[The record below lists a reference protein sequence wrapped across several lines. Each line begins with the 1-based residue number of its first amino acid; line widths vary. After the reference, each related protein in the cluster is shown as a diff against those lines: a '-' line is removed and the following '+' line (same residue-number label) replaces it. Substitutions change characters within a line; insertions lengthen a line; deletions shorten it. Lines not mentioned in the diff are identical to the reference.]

1 MLKQYLNEI
10 VNKHKTDLAQEHSYR
25 KSLEDLL
32 RHIDSGIQ
40 VINEPKKQKCG
51 KPDYIILRKN
61 IPVGYIEAKD
71 IAVNLDEIERSDQ
84 LKRYIDSLENLLLT
98 NYLEF
103 RFFVNGQKVN
113 TVAVG
118 ELNNNLVIPHDTEF
132 QNLIDYLSNFCAYKG
147 QTIKTP
153 QQLAHLMAKKA
164 SVIRDVIIKTLEVFD
179 KEPLATHEYNTNSL
193 ASLREKFKETLLH
206 DLTTHTFADMYAQT
220 IAYGLF
226 VARLNDTTLE
236 NFSRQEARD
245 LVSKNYPFLR
255 QLFDYIAGAS
265 LDDNLIWIVD
275 DLAEIIGCADL
286 NKLFEDYGKT
296 TQTTDPFLHFYE
308 TFLEKYDKV
317 NKKKRGVYY
326 TPQPIVRFI
335 VSAVD
340 TILKNDFKLTHGLA
354 DDTKTTC
361 KIFCPEISHKKSK
374 QYKEIET
381 YKVQIL
387 DPATGTGTFLAETI
401 RNIHAYVIK
410 QKGAWPQYVEEVLIP
425 RLNGFEIMMTPY
437 VMCHLKLNLLL
448 QATGYA
454 ATNKTKRFNVYLTN
468 ALEKDRTTK
477 YGLLDLWLAEEAKEA
492 DRIKSQ
498 APLMVILGNPPYS
511 ISSCNKN
518 NYLNELMKGY
528 KQDLNEKNILPL
540 SDDYIKFLRM
550 GENYIEKNKEGILAY
565 ISSNSFLDGVIF
577 RQMRKHLLQT
587 FNTIYLIDLH
597 GNSIKKE
604 CCPDGSKD
612 VNVFDIQ
619 QGVSINIFVKTTI
632 KKSKKLAKVY
642 HAEVFGLKDEKFEF
656 LNQHEIDTIDFT
668 ELKPV
673 EPHYFFT
680 PKDFNAQSD
689 YKKGFKLVELMP
701 VIISG
706 IKTHHDNTLVSFDK
720 FNTTT
725 NKTYSY
731 RPFDKRYID
740 YDLNKV
746 VRHRYYSGMKHFIL
760 GENVG
765 LILMRSLI
773 NTEIYNTVQ
782 LADTLSDISF
792 YGFQSYNFPLYL
804 YDDTNQ
810 SSFFTKKRTP
820 NLNMDIVHELEQK
833 LQLTFTPEKEAMENT
848 FAPID
853 ILDYIYGVL
862 HSNKYRN
869 KYKEFLKIDFPR
881 IPYPDKTDYFFE
893 IAEQGKRL
901 RQLHLMKAP
910 ELENLM
916 TAYPVSGENEV
927 NNLKYNDN
935 KVYIN
940 KTQYFDTVPES
951 VWNFRIGGYQPA
963 QKWLKD
969 RKGKTLSYA
978 EIMHYQKIIAALSK
992 TITIMHE
999 IDTKIEL

>member
-10 VNKHKTDLAQEHSYR
+10 INKYKTGQAQEHSYR
-25 KSLEDLL
+25 KTLEDLL
-32 RHIDSGIQ
+32 RTIDTKIQ

-51 KPDYIILRKN
+51 KPDYIILKKN

-71 IAVNLDEIERSDQ
+71 ISVNLDETERSEQ
-84 LKRYIDSLENLLLT
+84 LERYVDSLENLILT

-103 RFFVNGQKVN
+103 RFFVHGEKVHS
-113 TVAVG
+113 VAVG
-118 ELNNNLVIPHDTEF
+118 ELKNNRIILYDNEF

-147 QTIKTP
+147 QTIKSP
-153 QQLAHLMAKKA
+153 QQLAQLMAQKA
-164 SVIRDVIIKTLEVFD
+164 TVIRDVIIKTLELYD
-179 KEPLATHEYNTNSL
+179 EEPLANQAYNTNSL
-193 ASLREKFKETLLH
+193 AHLREKFKETLLH

-255 QLFDYIAGAS
+255 QLFDYIAGAN

-275 DLAEIIGCADL
+275 DLVEIIRCADL
-286 NKLFEDYGKT
+286 NKLLKDYGKT

-308 TFLEKYDKV
+308 TFLEKYDNV

-340 TILKNDFKLTHGLA
+340 ILLKRDFKLVHGLA
-354 DDTKTTC
+354 DDTKTRC
-361 KIFCPEISHKKSK
+361 KIFCPGISQKKSQ
-374 QYKEIET
+374 QYQEIET

-401 RNIHAYVIK
+401 RNIYSYVTK
-410 QKGAWPQYVEEVLIP
+410 QKGAWQQYVHEVLIP

-448 QATGYA
+448 QATGYT
-454 ATNKTKRFNVYLTN
+454 ATNKTNRFNVYLTN
-468 ALEKDRTTK
+468 ALENIKTTK

-492 DRIKSQ
+492 DRIKSE
-498 APLMVILGNPPYS
+498 APLMVIMGNPPYS

-518 NYLNELMKGY
+518 NYLNELMKVY
-528 KQDLNEKNILPL
+528 KQGLHEKNILPL
-540 SDDYIKFLRM
+540 SDDYIKFIRM

-565 ISSNSFLDGVIF
+565 ISSNSFLDGVIY
-577 RQMRKHLLQT
+577 RQMRKHLMKT
-587 FNTIYLIDLH
+587 FDTIYLLDLH

-604 CCPDGSKD
+604 RCPDGSKD

-619 QGVSINIFVKTTI
+619 QGVSINIFVKSGR
-632 KKSKKLAKVY
+632 KKPKELAKVY
-642 HAEVFGLKDEKFEF
+642 HAEVFGLRENKFNY
-656 LNQHEIDTIDFT
+656 LDNHEIDTIGFT

-673 EPHYFFT
+673 DPHYFFT

-706 IKTHHDNTLVSFDK
+706 IKTHHDNELVSFNK
-720 FNTTT
+720 FNTAT
-725 NKTYSY
+725 NKAYSY

-746 VRHRYYSGMKHFIL
+746 VRHRYSGMKHFIL
-760 GENVG
+760 GENIG

-804 YDDTNQ
+804 YDDTQQ
-810 SSFFTKKRTP
+810 SSFFAKNRTP
-820 NLNMDIVHELEQK
+820 NLNMDIVHVLEQK
-833 LQLTFTPEKEAMENT
+833 LQLTFTPEKEDTENT

-862 HSNKYRN
+862 HSNTYRS

-881 IPYPDKTDYFFE
+881 IPYPNKADYFFE
-893 IAEQGKRL
+893 IAELGKEL
-901 RQLHLMKAP
+901 RQLHLMEAP
-910 ELENLM
+910 ELENLI
-916 TAYPVSGENEV
+916 TSYPVSGENEV
-927 NNLKYNDN
+927 TNPKYKDN

-940 KTQYFDTVPES
+940 KTQYVDSVPES
-951 VWNFRIGGYQPA
+951 AWNFFIGGYQPA

-969 RKGKTLSYA
+969 RKGRALSYD
-978 EIMHYQKIIAALSK
+978 EIIHYQKIIAALAK
-992 TITIMHE
+992 TITIMDE
-999 IDTKIEL
+999 IDTKIKL

>member
-1 MLKQYLNEI
+1 MSTAE
-10 VNKHKTDLAQEHSYR
+10 KTEQIDRYR
-25 KSLEDLL
+25 S
-32 RHIDSGIQ
+32 
-40 VINEPKKQKCG
+40 
-51 KPDYIILRKN
+51 
-61 IPVGYIEAKD
+61 
-71 IAVNLDEIERSDQ
+71 
-84 LKRYIDSLENLLLT
+84 SLENLILT

-103 RFFVNGQKVN
+103 WFYRNGERVETIQIAAVQQKEIIVY
-113 TVAVG
+113 
-118 ELNNNLVIPHDTEF
+118 ESEF
-132 QNLIDYLSNFCAYKG
+132 TKLITHIQSFCAYKG

-153 QQLAHLMAKKA
+153 QQLAHLMAQKA
-164 SVIRDVIIKTLEVFD
+164 SVIRDVIIKTLELYD
-179 KEPLATHEYNTNSL
+179 EEPLANHEYNTNSL
-193 ASLREKFKETLLH
+193 ARLREKFKETLLH

-226 VARLNDTTLE
+226 VARLNDTSLE

-275 DLAEIIGCADL
+275 DLVEIIRCADL
-286 NKLFEDYGKT
+286 NKLLKNYGKT

-326 TPQPIVRFI
+326 TPQPVVRFI

-340 TILKNDFKLTHGLA
+340 TILKNDFKLAHGLA

-401 RNIHAYVIK
+401 RNIYSYVIK
-410 QKGAWPQYVEEVLIP
+410 QKGAWQQYVEEVLIP

-454 ATNKTKRFNVYLTN
+454 ATNKTNRFNVYLTN
-468 ALEKDRTTK
+468 ALEKDETTK
-477 YGLLDLWLAEEAKEA
+477 LPLLDLWLAEEAKEA
-492 DRIKSQ
+492 DRIKSET
-498 APLMVILGNPPYS
+498 PLMVILGNPPYS

-518 NYLNELMKGY
+518 KYLNELMKVY

-540 SDDYIKFLRM
+540 SDDYIKFIRM

-565 ISSNSFLDGVIF
+565 ISSNSFLDGIIF

-587 FNTIYLIDLH
+587 FNTIYVIDLH

-604 CCPDGSKD
+604 RCPDGSKD

-619 QGVSINIFVKTTI
+619 QGVSINIFVKTNI
-632 KKSKKLAKVY
+632 KKSKKLAKVH
-642 HAEVFGLKDEKFEF
+642 HAEVFGLKDEKFEY
-656 LNQHEIDTIDFT
+656 LNKHEIDTIDFT

-706 IKTHHDNTLVSFDK
+706 VKTHHDNTLVSFDK
-720 FNTTT
+720 FNTAT

-746 VRHRYYSGMKHFIL
+746 VRHRYSGMKHFIL

-804 YDDTNQ
+804 YDDTRQ
-810 SSFFTKKRTP
+810 SSFFAKNRTP

-833 LQLTFTPEKEAMENT
+833 LQLTFTPEKEATEKT

-862 HSNKYRN
+862 HSDKYRN

-881 IPYPDKTDYFFE
+881 IPYPDKADHFFK
-893 IAEQGKRL
+893 IAELGKQL
-901 RQLHLMKAP
+901 RQLHLMESP

-916 TAYPVSGENEV
+916 TTYPVSGENKV
-927 NNLKYNDN
+927 NNLKYEDN

-951 VWNFRIGGYQPA
+951 AWNFRIGGYQPA

-969 RKGKTLSYA
+969 RRGRTLSYD

-999 IDTKIEL
+999 IDTKIEF